1 MIDSKDIRSP
11 IIPTDAI
18 IQVVTQ
24 YITAVGRIT
33 YLGETVLELTP
44 IATSEEENKQVVDTL
59 PVVKIIPLSEIKLIF
74 ILKDTKEI
82 NG

>member
-1 MIDSKDIRSP
+1 MIDSRDIR
-11 IIPTDAI
+11 IPADTI

-44 IATSEEENKQVVDTL
+44 IAANEEDKQVVDTL
-59 PVVKIIPLSEIKLIF
+59 PVIKIIPLSEIKLIF